1 MLERAQHEA
10 TVTGTVRIA
19 STAADNVNV
28 AFYQNAVPIIRDLAI
43 ENELGR
49 DLSEISVH
57 LTAEPPFLAPGVWRI
72 ERIANQ
78 AVHHIR
84 SLDLKLDPAFLA
96 GINASR
102 RGELR
107 ILVEAAGAVLAEQ
120 AVEINLL
127 PPSHWGGV
135 NSAPELLAAFVRP
148 TDPSID
154 VILREASD
162 KLAAAGRDE
171 AMDGYRKGTKARAW
185 EIADAIWAALVSHS
199 IAYVLPPK
207 SFERSGQMVRGPS
220 DILSRKVGTCLDLTL
235 LYASCLE
242 QAGLNPILALTEGH
256 SFVGIWLVD
265 EDFSSLVVDDPQML
279 RKRVQLEEMVVVETT
294 LMTGSHPAHFKQA
307 VEAAKKLIA
316 EDASS
321 PFELA
326 IDVRRARAAKIR
338 PLDLAG
344 STEPAIRPVTATVTA
359 QEVGEIPKFEE
370 ELDKRREPVAE
381 KNLDRLE
388 VWKRNLLDLSLRN
401 RLLNFKDSKSTI
413 AIECADPAALEDK
426 LSGGDKFKL
435 LGKTSVLDGSDGR
448 DATLLADR
456 QNEDGRKDF
465 ILDAMRRGD
474 LHTSVAD
481 TELEGR
487 LTDLY
492 RASRLAFEEG
502 GANILYLCLG
512 FLKWTPQDGAGPY
525 RAPLILIPVQL
536 ERKSVRSGFR
546 LALHEDESRF
556 NPTLSQMLKQ
566 DFDLSM
572 PEFDGDLP
580 QDATGI
586 DVAGI
591 WMTIRRHIKSIKG
604 WEVTEQVTLAT
615 LSFTKYLMWK
625 DLVDRTDLLKL
636 NPVVRHLID
645 TPTHTYEGSGEGFM
659 AADTLDQTI
668 DPVDLFAPL
677 SADSSQVAAIVSAER
692 GSDFVLF
699 GPPGTGKSQTI
710 ANAITNCLAHG
721 KTVLFVSQKTAALEV
736 VRQRMN
742 GIGLGSYCLEVHS
755 TKAQK
760 SSVLEQLATAWRERN
775 LVTEEHW
782 STAAGDLKKKRDQLN
797 RLVSALHRRRANGM
811 TAYEAFG
818 RVVADRDRLADVKL
832 TWPAGTVHSLEQI
845 TQMREVC
852 ADMCTALAAIG
863 GHGSRSTHPLIGIE
877 QPRWSPAWAQ
887 SLLQLIDRLQVTL
900 RQMRVAADALV
911 TSLGLNEVA
920 DDTLLPQLV
929 KLVALMLNAHAA
941 DGVLLLTDDA
951 PERVRALAALAD
963 VIGRISEAKSG
974 LSADYDI
981 KAALLDLPTLQREW
995 TEACASNVL
1004 FRNGRKKKIRLH
1016 LKPYCLGEVPDEI
1029 GRDLIVLQELAIQL
1043 RELEALK
1050 PQFAG
1055 IERLSRGLDG
1065 DASRIAGLIKW
1076 AEDMQSAID
1085 AFQIEGIRPEDVLD
1099 HIVGLLTDDTSRFR
1113 SGGQVRRAFES
1124 MHQAFPAMHQAA
1136 KELGACAG
1144 LDVPG
1149 QIIQIERGW
1158 IEALI
1163 EQTTGWK
1170 DNIHK
1175 APQWT
1180 TWRAASRA
1188 VCEAGL
1194 GPLAE
1199 LMEDGSIEGKD
1210 LANTFEY
1217 AYARWV
1223 AETIVNED
1231 EVLSGFL
1238 AEKHEAAIEA
1248 FVAADKKVGELA
1260 RFIVKARIGAAVP
1273 TQTNFGKD
1281 PEWGTLAREI
1291 NKKARHMPLRQLF
1304 GRIPNV
1310 LTQLAPCV
1318 MMSPLSIAQ
1327 YLPAGAKPFDVVI
1340 FDEASQIPVWDAIG
1354 AIARGTQ
1361 VIIVGDPEQLPPTNV
1376 GQRGVDD
1383 EDDDGSTVVSQQSI
1397 LDECLA
1403 SNIPSMR
1410 LSWHYRSRHESLIA
1424 FSNAKYYRGELMT
1437 FPSPVTRDT
1446 AVRYVHVEGGVYERG
1461 GAKVNR
1467 KEAEA
1472 VVSEVVKRLK
1482 TSTHSIGV
1490 VTFNGDQQRLIEN
1503 MLDQARRSDPS
1514 LEAHFD
1520 RSQTNE
1526 PILVKNIENV
1536 QGDERDVIIF
1546 SVAVGPDKTG
1556 RVTAQISSLNNE
1568 GGHRRLNVAITR
1580 ARRELLVFATLRPEQ
1595 IDLGRTNAK
1604 GAVDFKHFLEFAEN
1618 GARAIAEAF
1627 SPTGRDTESPFE
1639 DGVKRALEAKG
1650 WEVHPQVGV
1659 SFFRIDLGVVHPDFP
1674 GRYLA
1679 GVECDGATYHRS
1691 ATARDRD
1698 RLREMVLTDLGWR
1711 IRRIW
1716 SMEWWMDADSASA
1729 KIHARLAA
1737 DLAADRASRP
1747 ETPEEPVSEDA
1758 NEPRAIAPENAE
1770 DEDPQPTTAVASPTP
1785 ANDSA
1790 PAAEE
1795 VRQYARRSE
1804 PALEAITTGKLNDT
1818 YPKFAK
1824 LPDEA
1829 KADDT
1834 DGLDV
1839 TIDFEALFQPDRE
1852 RFYEVDYRAHL
1863 RKMIEHLVETEG
1875 PIYFDVL
1882 VERVARAH
1890 GFQRSGETVQKVID
1904 AALGRHRYP
1913 CSKDVDRDVI
1923 WPTDAIIEKIAYR
1936 GTMGREHAD
1945 IPLLELA
1952 GLADLLRARGLEE
1965 EEDIVRAM
1973 KDHFGLARLAM
1984 PTRQRFEVAVGCSD
1998 PET

>member
-1 MLERAQHEA
+1 M
-10 TVTGTVRIA
+10 
-19 STAADNVNV
+19 
-28 AFYQNAVPIIRDLAI
+28 
-43 ENELGR
+43 
-49 DLSEISVH
+49 
-57 LTAEPPFLAPGVWRI
+57 
-72 ERIANQ
+72 
-78 AVHHIR
+78 
-84 SLDLKLDPAFLA
+84 
-96 GINASR
+96 
-102 RGELR
+102 
-107 ILVEAAGAVLAEQ
+107 LAEQ

-148 TDPSID
+148 TDPSVD

-207 SFERSGQMVRGPS
+207 SFERSGQIVRGPS

-242 QAGLNPILALTEGH
+242 QAGLNPVLALTEGH

-265 EDFSSLVVDDPQML
+265 EDFSGLVIDDPQML

-294 LMTGSHPAHFKQA
+294 LLTGSHPARFKHA

-316 EDASS
+316 EDAAS
-321 PFELA
+321 PFEIA
-326 IDVRRARAAKIR
+326 VDVRRARSAKIR
-338 PLDLAG
+338 PLDLSSSIG
-344 STEPAIRPVTATVTA
+344 PAIRPITTTVTA
-359 QEVGEIPKFEE
+359 QEVGEIPQFEE
-370 ELDKRREPVAE
+370 DLDKRREPTPE
-381 KNLDRLE
+381 RNLDRLE
-388 VWKRNLLDLSLRN
+388 IWKRNLLDLSLKN

-413 AIECADPAALEDK
+413 GIECPDPAALEDK
-426 LSGGDKFKL
+426 LSDGERFKL
-435 LGKTSVLDGSDGR
+435 LGKASVLDGSDGR
-448 DATLLADR
+448 DPVLLADR

-465 ILDAMRRGD
+465 ILDAMKRGD
-474 LHTSVAD
+474 LYANVAD

-512 FLKWTPQDGAGPY
+512 FLKWTPQNGAGPY

-546 LALHEDESRF
+546 LALHEDEARF
-556 NPTLSQMLKQ
+556 NPTLMQMLKQ

-572 PEFDGDLP
+572 PEFDSELP
-580 QDATGI
+580 QDASGI

-591 WMTIRRHIKSIKG
+591 WKTVRRHIKSIKG

-625 DLVDRTDLLKL
+625 DLVDRTDLLKR
-636 NPVVRHLID
+636 NPVVAHLID
-645 TPTHTYEGSGEGFM
+645 TPTHTYEGTSSGGFID
-659 AADTLDQTI
+659 ARTIDEII
-668 DPVDLFAPL
+668 DPVDLFTPL
-677 SADSSQVAAIVSAER
+677 SADSSQIAAVVAAQR
-692 GSDFVLF
+692 GADFVLF

-742 GIGLGSYCLEVHS
+742 AIGLGNYCLEVHS

-782 STAAGDLKKKRDQLN
+782 STAASDLKKKRDQLN

-818 RVVADRDRLADVKL
+818 RVVADRDRLADIGL
-832 TWPAGTVHSLEQI
+832 TWAAGTVHSPEQLA
-845 TQMREVC
+845 QMRETC
-852 ADMCTALAAIG
+852 SDMRTALEAVGDPA
-863 GHGSRSTHPLIGIE
+863 SHPLNGIE
-877 QPRWSPAWAQ
+877 QTRWNPAWVQ
-887 SLLQLIDRLQVTL
+887 TLQQTIDRLQVTL
-900 RQMRVAADALV
+900 QQVRVAADALV
-911 TSLGLNEVA
+911 ASLGLNEIV
-920 DDTLLPQLV
+920 DDSLLPQLV
-929 KLVALMLNAHAA
+929 KLVSLMLNANAA
-941 DGVLLLTDDA
+941 DGVLLLNEET
-951 PERVRALAALAD
+951 PERVRSLLAMAD
-963 VIGRISEAKSG
+963 MAGRIEEKASQ
-974 LSADYDI
+974 LSTRYDL
-981 KAALLDLPTLQREW
+981 KAVQLDLPALQREW
-995 TEACASNVL
+995 SEACASNVL
-1004 FRNGRKKKIRLH
+1004 MRSGRKKKVRTH
-1016 LKPYCLGEVPDEI
+1016 LQPYCTGEVPDEI
-1029 GRDLIVLQELAIQL
+1029 GRDLVVLQDLAGLL
-1043 RELEALK
+1043 RELETLR
-1050 PQFAG
+1050 PRFRG
-1055 IERLSRGLDG
+1055 MERLWKGLNTDAAHVAAVVKWTG
-1065 DASRIAGLIKW
+1065 DVQDAV
-1076 AEDMQSAID
+1076 D
-1085 AFQIEGIRPEDVLD
+1085 AFQIDGVPSE
-1099 HIVGLLTDDTSRFR
+1099 HLLAHVAGHLTHDISRFR
-1113 SGGQVRRAFES
+1113 PGGQVRRAFDT

-1136 KELGACAG
+1136 KELGTCIG
-1144 LDVPG
+1144 LDRPG
-1149 QIIQIERGW
+1149 EIIRLEPGW
-1158 IEALI
+1158 IEAVLQ
-1163 EQTTGWK
+1163 QTARWRA
-1170 DNIHK
+1170 NVIK
-1175 APQWT
+1175 APQWA
-1180 TWRAASRA
+1180 TWREAAKRA
-1188 VCEAGL
+1188 RHAGL
-1194 GPLAE
+1194 SPLVDAVESGTVTGAE
-1199 LMEDGSIEGKD
+1199 IAGAFD
-1210 LANTFEY
+1210 F

-1231 EVLSGFL
+1231 EILSGFL

-1248 FVAADKKVGELA
+1248 FVAADAKVCDLA
-1260 RFIVKARIGAAVP
+1260 RQIVKARIGASVP

-1310 LTQLAPCV
+1310 VTQLAPCI

-1327 YLPAGAKPFDVVI
+1327 YLPAEAKPFDVVI

-1354 AIARGTQ
+1354 AIARGSQ
-1361 VIIVGDPEQLPPTNV
+1361 VIIVGDPEQLPPTSV

-1383 EDDDGSTVVSQQSI
+1383 EDDDGSTVQSQQSI

-1446 AVRYVHVEGGVYERG
+1446 AVRYVHVEGGIYERG

-1472 VVSEVVKRLK
+1472 VVAEVVKRMK
-1482 TSTHSIGV
+1482 TSTRSIGV

-1503 MLDQARRSDPS
+1503 MLDQARRRDPA

-1520 RSQTNE
+1520 KNQTRE

-1546 SVAVGPDKTG
+1546 SVAVGPDKAG
-1556 RVTAQISSLNNE
+1556 RITAQISSLNSE
-1568 GGHRRLNVAITR
+1568 GGHRRLNVAVTR
-1580 ARRELLVFATLRPEQ
+1580 ARNELLVFATLRPEQ
-1595 IDLGRTNAK
+1595 IDLGRTSAK
-1604 GAVDFKHFLEFAEN
+1604 GVVDFKHFLEFAEH

-1627 SPTGRDTESPFE
+1627 SPTGRATESPFE
-1639 DGVKRALEAKG
+1639 DAVLRALEDKG
-1650 WEVHPQVGV
+1650 WEIHPQVGV
-1659 SFFRIDLGVVHPDFP
+1659 SFFRVDLGVVHPDFP

-1698 RLREMVLTDLGWR
+1698 RLREMVLNGLGWK

-1716 SMEWWMDADSASA
+1716 STEWWMDAASA
-1729 KIHARLAA
+1729 TEKIHVRLTA
-1737 DLAADRASRP
+1737 DLESDRASRP
-1747 ETPEEPVSEDA
+1747 SAEPTKEAATTTTENEAVQAALEEMSPGTGSDYTQPSVDIESPPELDARRPVGA
-1758 NEPRAIAPENAE
+1758 NEAAIPPE
-1770 DEDPQPTTAVASPTP
+1770 P
-1785 ANDSA
+1785 ANDRE
-1790 PAAEE
+1790 PAEE
-1795 VRQYARRSE
+1795 AKQYARGPE
-1804 PALEAITTGKLNDT
+1804 PVEAVETKLT
-1818 YPKFAK
+1818 APY
-1824 LPDEA
+1824 A
-1829 KADDT
+1829 KADPST
-1834 DGLDV
+1834 V
-1839 TIDFEALFQPDRE
+1839 AIPDRE
-1852 RFYEVDYRAHL
+1852 RFYDVGYRSNL
-1863 RKMIEHLVETEG
+1863 RAMLDHVVAAEG

-1882 VERVARAH
+1882 IDRIARAH
-1890 GFQRSGETVQKVID
+1890 GFQRSGETVQRIIR
-1904 AALGRHRYP
+1904 AALGRHRFP
-1913 CSKDVDRDVI
+1913 ATADGDREIIWPKDVV
-1923 WPTDAIIEKIAYR
+1923 PEVKAPYR
-1936 GTMGREHAD
+1936 GAGGREHGD
-1945 IPLLELA
+1945 VPLPELA
-1952 GLADLLRARGLEE
+1952 GLADVLRAQGLED
-1965 EEDIVRAM
+1965 EEDLIRGIQE
-1973 KDHFGLARLAM
+1973 HFGLGRLAIS
-1984 PTRQRFEVAVGCSD
+1984 TRQRFEAAVRAS
-1998 PET
+1998 

>member
-1 MLERAQHEA
+1 MELAQTEELVNP
-10 TVTGTVRIA
+10 TIRITC
-19 STAADNVNV
+19 TAADNVNV
-28 AFYQNAVPIIRDLAI
+28 AFYQNAVPIIRDLAV
-43 ENELGR
+43 ENALGR
-49 DLSEISVH
+49 DLTDISVH
-57 LTAEPPFLAPGVWRI
+57 LTAEPPFLTPGVWRI
-72 ERIANQ
+72 ERIADQ
-78 AVHHIR
+78 ATHHIR

-107 ILVEAAGAVLAEQ
+107 IQIEASGAVLAEQ

-171 AMDGYRKGTKARAW
+171 AMDGYRKATKARAW

-242 QAGLNPILALTEGH
+242 QAGLNPVLVLTEGH
-256 SFVGIWLVD
+256 AFVGIWLVD
-265 EDFSSLVVDDPQML
+265 EDFSGLVIDDPQML
-279 RKRVQLEEMVVVETT
+279 RKRVQLDEMVVVETT
-294 LMTGSHPAHFKQA
+294 LLTGAHPARFKQA

-316 EDASS
+316 EDATS
-321 PFELA
+321 PFEIA
-326 IDVRRARAAKIR
+326 IDVRRARSAKIR
-338 PLDLAG
+338 PLDLSG
-344 STEPAIRPVTATVTA
+344 SNEPAIRPITATTTA
-359 QEVGEIPKFEE
+359 QEVGEIPQFEE
-370 ELDKRREPVAE
+370 ELDKHREPVAE

-388 VWKRNLLDLSLRN
+388 IWKRNLLDLTLKN

-413 AIECADPAALEDK
+413 AIECPAPAALEDK
-426 LSGGDKFKL
+426 LAGGDRFKL
-435 LGKTSVLDGSDGR
+435 LGKATVLDGSDGR
-448 DATLLADR
+448 DTALLADR
-456 QNEDGRKDF
+456 QNEDGRRDF
-465 ILDAMRRGD
+465 ILDAMGRGD

-487 LTDLY
+487 LTDLF

-546 LALHEDESRF
+546 LALHEDEARF
-556 NPTLSQMLKQ
+556 NPTLMQMLKQ

-572 PEFDGDLP
+572 PEFDGELP
-580 QDATGI
+580 QDASSI

-591 WMTIRRHIKSIKG
+591 WKTVRRHIKSIKG

-625 DLVDRTDLLKL
+625 DLVDRTDLLKR

-645 TPTHTYEGSGEGFM
+645 TPTHTYDGSGAGGFID
-659 AADTLDQTI
+659 AKTI
-668 DPVDLFAPL
+668 DQVIDPIDLFAPL
-677 SADSSQVAAIVSAER
+677 SADSSQIAAVVAAQR
-692 GSDFVLF
+692 GADYVLF

-710 ANAITNCLAHG
+710 ANAITNCLAHK

-736 VRQRMN
+736 VRQRMQ
-742 GIGLGSYCLEVHS
+742 GIGLGNYCLEVHS
-755 TKAQK
+755 TKAQR

-782 STAAGDLKKKRDQLN
+782 THAAGDLKKKRDQLN
-797 RLVSALHRRRANGM
+797 ALVSALHRRRANGM

-818 RVVADRDRLADVKL
+818 RVIADRDRLADVGL
-832 TWPAGTVHSLEQI
+832 TWPAGTVHSPEQLA
-845 TQMREVC
+845 QMRETC
-852 ADMCTALAAIG
+852 ADIRTAMEAIG
-863 GHGSRSTHPLIGIE
+863 DPAAHPLQGIE
-877 QPRWSPAWAQ
+877 QTRWNPAWTQ
-887 SLLQLIDRLQVTL
+887 SLQQLVDRLQVTL
-900 RQMRVAADALV
+900 QQMRGAADALV
-911 TSLGLNEVA
+911 TSLGLNEVS
-920 DDTLLPQLV
+920 DDSLLPQLV
-929 KLVALMLNAHAA
+929 KLVALMLNADAA
-941 DGVLLLTDDA
+941 DGVLLLA
-951 PERVRALAALAD
+951 EEGPERIRALSALAD
-963 VIGRISEAKSG
+963 AVGRINEKSLE
-974 LSADYDI
+974 LSANYDL
-981 KAALLDLPTLQREW
+981 KAAHLDLPTLQREW

-1004 FRNGRKKKIRLH
+1004 LRGGRKKKVRLH
-1016 LKPYCLGEVPDEI
+1016 LKPYCPDEVPDEI
-1029 GRDLIVLQELAIQL
+1029 GRDLIVLQDLTDLL
-1043 RELEALK
+1043 RELEALR

-1055 IERLSRGLDG
+1055 IERLWRGLDSEPTRV
-1065 DASRIAGLIKW
+1065 ASLIKW
-1076 AEDMQSAID
+1076 AEDLQAAVD
-1085 AFQIEGIRPEDVLD
+1085 AFQIESVPPEHLLA
-1099 HIVGLLTDDTSRFR
+1099 HIAGLLTRDISRFR
-1113 SGGQVRRAFES
+1113 AGGQVRRAFDS

-1136 KELGACAG
+1136 KELGACIG
-1144 LDVPG
+1144 LDRPEE
-1149 QIIQIERGW
+1149 IIKLEPGW
-1158 IEALI
+1158 IEALL
-1163 EQTTGWK
+1163 EQTARWK
-1170 DNIHK
+1170 ANIIK
-1175 APQWT
+1175 APQWA
-1180 TWRAASRA
+1180 TWRAAAKTARA
-1188 VCEAGL
+1188 TGL
-1194 GPLAE
+1194 SPLVDAI
-1199 LMEDGSIEGKD
+1199 EDGSVLGDE
-1210 LANTFEY
+1210 LAGAFDY

-1238 AEKHEAAIEA
+1238 AEKHEATIEA

-1260 RFIVKARIGAAVP
+1260 KQIVKARIGASVP

-1304 GRIPNV
+1304 GRIPTIM
-1310 LTQLAPCV
+1310 TQLAPCV

-1327 YLPAGAKPFDVVI
+1327 YLPAEAKPFDVVI

-1354 AIARGTQ
+1354 AIARGSQ
-1361 VIIVGDPEQLPPTNV
+1361 VIIVGDPEQLPPTSV

-1383 EDDDGSTVVSQQSI
+1383 EDDDGSTVQSQQSI

-1446 AVRYVHVEGGVYERG
+1446 AVRYVHVEGGIYERG

-1467 KEAEA
+1467 EAEA
-1472 VVSEVVKRLK
+1472 VVAEVVKRMR
-1482 TSTHSIGV
+1482 TSTKSIGV

-1503 MLDQARRSDPS
+1503 MLDQARRSDPA
-1514 LEAHFD
+1514 LEPHFD
-1520 RSQTNE
+1520 RNQTRE

-1556 RVTAQISSLNNE
+1556 RVTAQISSLNSE
-1568 GGHRRLNVAITR
+1568 GGHRRLNVAVTR
-1580 ARRELLVFATLRPEQ
+1580 ARSELLVFATLRPEQ
-1595 IDLGRTNAK
+1595 IDLGRTSAK
-1604 GAVDFKHFLEFAEN
+1604 GVVDFKHFLEFAEH

-1627 SPTGRDTESPFE
+1627 SPTGRETESPFE
-1639 DGVKRALEAKG
+1639 DAVMGALQKRG
-1650 WEVHPQVGV
+1650 WEIHPQVGV
-1659 SFFRIDLGVVHPDFP
+1659 SFFRVDLGVVHPDFP

-1698 RLREMVLTDLGWR
+1698 RLRELVLCGLGWR

-1716 SMEWWMDADSASA
+1716 STEWWMDATAA
-1729 KIHARLAA
+1729 AEKIHARLTA
-1737 DLAADRASRP
+1737 DLASDRASRA
-1747 ETPEEPVSEDA
+1747 ETPQAAAATDVTEATEA
-1758 NEPRAIAPENAE
+1758 
-1770 DEDPQPTTAVASPTP
+1770 PTP
-1785 ANDSA
+1785 AEDDATERSEAATAERTPDEGSVIEEEARIRSPESAND
-1790 PAAEE
+1790 PEPVEE
-1795 VRQYARRSE
+1795 QKVYARGPKPQE
-1804 PALEAITTGKLNDT
+1804 GKPSSAVT
-1818 YPKFAK
+1818 SYR
-1824 LPDEA
+1824 
-1829 KADDT
+1829 KADPSTVAVPDR
-1834 DGLDV
+1834 DRFYDV
-1839 TIDFEALFQPDRE
+1839 TYRRDLRSMIDH
-1852 RFYEVDYRAHL
+1852 V
-1863 RKMIEHLVETEG
+1863 VEIEG

-1882 VERVARAH
+1882 IDRIARVH
-1890 GFQRSGETVQKVID
+1890 GFQRSGENVQRIIGS
-1904 AALGRHRYP
+1904 ALGLTRFP
-1913 CSKDVDRDVI
+1913 ISKDGGRKVVWPRDAETS
-1923 WPTDAIIEKIAYR
+1923 PKTPYR
-1936 GTMGREHAD
+1936 GAGEREHGD
-1945 IPLLELA
+1945 IPLCELA
-1952 GLADLLRARGLEE
+1952 GLAELMRSRQGLEDE
-1965 EEDIVRAM
+1965 EEIIRGM
-1973 KDHFGLARLAM
+1973 QEHFGLGRLASS
-1984 PTRQRFEVAVGCSD
+1984 TRERFEAAVTAARHLS
-1998 PET
+1998 

>member
-1 MLERAQHEA
+1 MQDQTDETETAVL
-10 TVTGTVRIA
+10 RIA
-19 STAADNVNV
+19 CTAADNVNV
-28 AFYQNAVPIIRDLAI
+28 AFYQNAVPIIRDLAV
-43 ENELGR
+43 ENALGR

-57 LTAEPPFLAPGVWRI
+57 LSAEPPFLTPGVWRI
-72 ERIANQ
+72 ERIADKT
-78 AVHHIR
+78 VHHIR

-102 RGELR
+102 RGELC
-107 ILVEAAGAVLAEQ
+107 IQVEAGGIVLAEL

-135 NSAPELLAAFVRP
+135 NTAPELLAAFVRP

-220 DILSRKVGTCLDLTL
+220 DILSRQVGTCLDLTL

-242 QAGLNPILALTEGH
+242 QAGLNPVLALTEGH

-265 EDFSSLVVDDPQML
+265 EDFSGLVVDDPQML

-294 LMTGSHPAHFKQA
+294 LLTGSHPARFKQA
-307 VEAAKKLIA
+307 VEVARKLIA
-316 EDASS
+316 EDAAS
-321 PFELA
+321 PFEIA
-326 IDVRRARAAKIR
+326 IDVRRARSAKIR
-338 PLDLAG
+338 PLDLSG
-344 STEPAIRPVTATVTA
+344 STDPAIRPVTSTAIA
-359 QEVGEIPKFEE
+359 QEVGEVPQFEE
-370 ELDKRREPVAE
+370 ELDKRREPAPE

-388 VWKRNLLDLSLRN
+388 KWKRSLLDLSLKN

-413 AIECADPAALEDK
+413 AIECPDPAALEDR
-426 LSGGDKFKL
+426 LSDGDRFKL
-435 LGKTSVLDGSDGR
+435 LGKTTVLDGSDGR
-448 DATLLADR
+448 DAALLADR
-456 QNEDGRKDF
+456 QNEDARKEF
-465 ILDAMRRGD
+465 ILDAMKRSD
-474 LHTSVAD
+474 LHANVAD

-512 FLKWTPQDGAGPY
+512 FLKWTPQDGAGTY
-525 RAPLILIPVQL
+525 RAPLILVPVQL
-536 ERKSVRSGFR
+536 ERKSIRSGFR
-546 LALHEDESRF
+546 LALHEDEARF
-556 NPTLSQMLKQ
+556 NPTLLQMLKQ

-572 PEFDGDLP
+572 PEFDLELP
-580 QDATGI
+580 QDASGI

-591 WMTIRRHIKSIKG
+591 WKTVRRHIKSIKG

-625 DLVDRTDLLKL
+625 DLVDRTDLLKR
-636 NPVVRHLID
+636 NQVVAHLID
-645 TPTHTYEGSGEGFM
+645 TPTHTYGGSGAGFID
-659 AADTLDQTI
+659 ARTIDDVI

-677 SADSSQVAAIVSAER
+677 SADSSQIAAIVAAQR
-692 GSDFVLF
+692 GADYVLF

-742 GIGLGSYCLEVHS
+742 GIGLGNYCLEVHS

-775 LVTEEHW
+775 LVTEDHW

-818 RVVADRDRLADVKL
+818 RVVADRDRLADVGL
-832 TWPAGTVHSLEQI
+832 AWPAGTVHSPEQLA
-845 TQMREVC
+845 QMRETC
-852 ADMCTALAAIG
+852 LDIRTALEAIG
-863 GHGSRSTHPLIGIE
+863 NPAIHPLRGIE
-877 QPRWSPAWAQ
+877 QTKWNPAWAQ
-887 SLLQLIDRLQVTL
+887 SLQQLIDRVQVTL
-900 RQMRVAADALV
+900 QQMRVAADGLV
-911 TSLGLNEVA
+911 ASLGLNEVA

-929 KLVALMLNAHAA
+929 RLVALMLNADAA
-941 DGVLLLTDDA
+941 DGVLLLGDGAID
-951 PERVRALAALAD
+951 RVRALTALTD
-963 VIGRISEAKSG
+963 VVGRINETKSE
-974 LSADYDI
+974 LSTDYDI
-981 KAALLDLPTLQREW
+981 KAAQLDLPTLQREW

-1004 FRNGRKKKIRLH
+1004 VRNSRKKKVRLH
-1016 LKPYCLGEVPDEI
+1016 LRPYCTKGDDVPNEI
-1029 GRDLIVLQELAIQL
+1029 GRDLVVLQELGGLL
-1043 RELEALK
+1043 RELEALR
-1050 PQFAG
+1050 PRFAG
-1055 IERLSRGLDG
+1055 MERLWRGLDSEP
-1065 DASRIAGLIKW
+1065 SRIASHIKW
-1076 AEDMQSAID
+1076 AAGLQTAVD
-1085 AFQIEGIRPEDVLD
+1085 AFQIEGVPPEQLLA
-1099 HIVGLLTDDTSRFR
+1099 HIVGLLTDEISRFR
-1113 SGGQVRRAFES
+1113 AGGQVRRAFDT
-1124 MHQAFPAMHQAA
+1124 MYQAFPAMHQAA
-1136 KELGACAG
+1136 KELGTCIG
-1144 LDVPG
+1144 LDRPEE
-1149 QIIQIERGW
+1149 IIRLEPGW
-1158 IEALI
+1158 IEALLA
-1163 EQTTGWK
+1163 QTDRWK
-1170 DNIHK
+1170 ANVIK

-1180 TWRAASRA
+1180 TWRAAVVSARSVGLSPLVDA
-1188 VCEAGL
+1188 VEEGHVDGHELAG
-1194 GPLAE
+1194 AF
-1199 LMEDGSIEGKD
+1199 D
-1210 LANTFEY
+1210 Y

-1231 EVLSGFL
+1231 QVLSGFL

-1260 RFIVKARIGAAVP
+1260 KQIVKARIGASVP

-1310 LTQLAPCV
+1310 MTQLAPCV

-1327 YLPAGAKPFDVVI
+1327 YLPAEAKPFDVVI

-1383 EDDDGSTVVSQQSI
+1383 EDDDGSTVQSQQSI

-1446 AVRYVHVEGGVYERG
+1446 AVRYVYVEGGIYERG

-1482 TSTHSIGV
+1482 TSSHSIGV

-1514 LEAHFD
+1514 LEVHFD
-1520 RSQTNE
+1520 RNQTRE

-1546 SVAVGPDKTG
+1546 SVAVGPDKSG
-1556 RVTAQISSLNNE
+1556 RITAQISSLNNE
-1568 GGHRRLNVAITR
+1568 GGHRRLNVAVTR
-1580 ARRELLVFATLRPEQ
+1580 ARTELLVFATLRPEQ
-1595 IDLGRTNAK
+1595 IDLGRTSAK
-1604 GAVDFKHFLEFAEN
+1604 GVVDFKHFMEFAEN

-1627 SPTGRDTESPFE
+1627 SLTGRETESPFE
-1639 DGVKRALEAKG
+1639 DAVMRALEKKG
-1650 WEVHPQVGV
+1650 WEIHPQVGV
-1659 SFFRIDLGVVHPDFP
+1659 SFFRVDLGVVHPDFP

-1698 RLREMVLTDLGWR
+1698 RLRELVLTDLGWR

-1716 SMEWWMDADSASA
+1716 STEWWMDAASA
-1729 KIHARLAA
+1729 IDKIHVKLTA
-1737 DLAADRASRP
+1737 DLARDRASRVVAEKP
-1747 ETPEEPVSEDA
+1747 TEPAVAESIEVAEEPAVTL
-1758 NEPRAIAPENAE
+1758 
-1770 DEDPQPTTAVASPTP
+1770 DEAAKDLDTTASDERLDQPLIVPEKSPVVLPEP
-1785 ANDSA
+1785 ADDHE
-1790 PAAEE
+1790 PLEE
-1795 VRQYARRSE
+1795 AKVYARGPE
-1804 PALEAITTGKLNDT
+1804 PTEARVTATVT
-1818 YPKFAK
+1818 Y
-1824 LPDEA
+1824 A
-1829 KADDT
+1829 KADPGAVAT
-1834 DGLDV
+1834 
-1839 TIDFEALFQPDRE
+1839 PDRE
-1852 RFYEVDYRAHL
+1852 RFYDVGYRGDL
-1863 RKMIEHLVETEG
+1863 RNMIDHVIEIEG

-1882 VERVARAH
+1882 IDRIARAH
-1890 GFQRSGETVQKVID
+1890 GFQRSGETVQKIIR
-1904 AALGRHRYP
+1904 AALGRSRFP
-1913 CSKDVDRDVI
+1913 ATKDGDREIV
-1923 WPTDAIIEKIAYR
+1923 WPKNVVTGEKIPYR
-1936 GTMGREHAD
+1936 GAGGREHGD
-1945 IPLLELA
+1945 VPLPELA
-1952 GLADLLRARGLEE
+1952 GLADLLRTQGLEDD
-1965 EEDIVRAM
+1965 EDLIRGM
-1973 KDHFGLARLAM
+1973 QEHFGLGRLAIS
-1984 PTRQRFEVAVGCSD
+1984 TRQRFEAAIISG
-1998 PET
+1998 ET